1 MATIYGNEQD
11 NVATPTRPIERDA
24 DTGLRV
30 ITRTFPL
37 TTNDHSADD
46 FRMTL
51 PKGFR
56 PLLLGLYPSGTLGST
71 TLAVGISGT
80 AGKYRAA
87 ATLTAT
93 SLAPVL
99 MGTDEPLTADEEVII
114 DPAAA
119 NLPASGTLRVRFFGT
134 QQ

>member
-1 MATIYGNEQD
+1 MTTFYGTEQGS
-11 NVATPTRPIERDA
+11 VATPTRPVNRDA
-24 DTGLRV
+24 ITDLKV
-30 ITRTFPL
+30 ISRTFAL
-37 TTNDHSADD
+37 ATQAHAADD

-56 PLLLGLYPSGTLGST
+56 PLLLGLFPSATLGST

-93 SLAPVL
+93 SLAPVVMAGDGVL
-99 MGTDEPLTADEEVII
+99 AADEEVII

-119 NLPASGTLRVRFFGT
+119 DLPASGTLTVRFFGT
-134 QQ
+134 QA